1 MRSGPVK
8 KLTKPGDSIFK
19 SKLVAR
25 VINHVMRDGEK
36 SVSEGV
42 VYGALKKLNPD
53 SKTALEMFETAIKN
67 IMPKLE
73 VRSRRVGGATYQVP
87 QPVRYERSEALA
99 VRWVVGSA
107 RKKKGKAM
115 DEKLFEELKN
125 AHQGIG
131 DAIKK
136 RDDVHKMAD
145 ANKAFSILNSKSVW
159 FTR

>member
-8 KLTKPGDSIFK
+8 KQPKPGDALFK

-25 VINHVMRDGEK
+25 VISHVMRDGEK
-36 SVSEGV
+36 SVAEGV
-42 VYGALKKLNPD
+42 VYGALEKLNND
-53 SKTALEMFETAIKN
+53 KKVALEMFENAIKN

-73 VRSRRVGGATYQVP
+73 VRSRRVGGATYQIP

-99 VRWVVGSA
+99 VRWIIGAA
-107 RKKKGKAM
+107 RKKKGKPM

-136 RDDVHKMAD
+136 RDDVHKMAE
-145 ANKAFSILNSKSVW
+145 ANKAFSHFK
-159 FTR
+159 F